1 MITVYVIKSQH
12 KMYRYVGI
20 TNNFERR
27 LEEHYKTKKYYAPFN
42 ILIKEEFPDYE
53 TARVREK
60 FLKSGQGR
68 MYLNTVR

>member
-1 MITVYVIKSQH
+1 MITVYVIKSQY
-12 KMYRYVGI
+12 KKYRYVGI

-27 LEEHYKTKKYYAPFN
+27 LEEHCQTKKHYAPFS
-42 ILIKEEFPDYE
+42 ILVKEEFPDYE

-68 MYLNTVR
+68 KYLDTVR